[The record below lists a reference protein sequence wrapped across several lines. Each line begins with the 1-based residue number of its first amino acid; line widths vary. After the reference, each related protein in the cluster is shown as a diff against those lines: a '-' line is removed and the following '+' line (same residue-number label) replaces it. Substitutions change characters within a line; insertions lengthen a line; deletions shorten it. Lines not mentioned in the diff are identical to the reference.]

1 MECGALALRPISEL
15 QPGPDDQGLALVYV
29 VDREWDLWL
38 LDASVALET
47 PGDFI
52 GWIERRNVATLL
64 AGVNGQAP

>member
-47 PGDFI
+47 PDDFI
-52 GWIERRNVATLL
+52 GWIER
-64 AGVNGQAP
+64 